1 MPTGDA
7 PPFKNMGGIAVVASS
22 EGGVDLNGNADFLAL
37 SLTVSEPGLYI
48 VFARVVITNEDDDS
62 QSASVRISH
71 GEESIIDRV
80 DMTIPGRGGGIVF
93 GFIGTSISLQGTL
106 RVDPNVPKQV
116 NLRCVT
122 FKGVANQCSIIA
134 VQVSD
139 FKFS

>member
-7 PPFKNMGGIAVVASS
+7 PTFKNMGGIAVVASNQG
-22 EGGVDLNGNADFLAL
+22 EEVLLNGNADFLVL

-48 VFARVVITNEDDDS
+48 VFARVVIANGDNDVQRLD
-62 QSASVRISH
+62 ARVSH
-71 GEESIIDRV
+71 GEEFVIDRV
-80 DMTIPGRGGGIVF
+80 AMSIREHSS
-93 GFIGTSISLQGTL
+93 TSISLQGTL

-122 FKGVANQCSIIA
+122 FKGAASQPSIIA

>member
-1 MPTGDA
+1 MPTADA
-7 PPFKNMGGIAVVASS
+7 PGFKNMGGIAVVASNAAS
-22 EGGVDLNGNADFLAL
+22 IDLNGNADFLVL

-48 VFARVVITNEDDDS
+48 VFARVVIQNLDDDT
-62 QSASVRISH
+62 QTAQARISH
-71 GEESIIDRV
+71 GEESIIDLV
-80 DMTIPGRGGGIVF
+80 DVSLTGGGKIGF
-93 GFIGTSISLQGTL
+93 EGFIRTAISLQGTL

-122 FKGVANQCSIIA
+122 FNGVADQASIIA